1 MNKDKIISMIHSLLS
16 FIIIILIVIF
26 AIYAV
31 EKKVNEAYKLG
42 YEYSR
47 VNTENQMF
55 DDFLDIYEGY
65 YELYAD
71 YKVLEERLEW
81 LSPDAVVHK
90 FDKNYNFYLL
100 LIVSR
105 TKVNDDIWL
114 YGLQE
119 VGNNHET
126 IYVESDELFS
136 VSEQVIAVETSE
148 NNIILIDI
156 S

>member
-1 MNKDKIISMIHSLLS
+1 MNKDKIISILHSLLS

-26 AIYAV
+26 AIYVV

-55 DDFLDIYEGY
+55 DDFLDIYEEY

-71 YKVLEERLEW
+71 YKALEERLEW
-81 LSPDAVVHK
+81 LSPDTVVHK

-119 VGNNHET
+119 VGNNDET
-126 IYVESDELFS
+126 VYVESDELFS
-136 VSEQVIAVETSE
+136 VSEQVIAVEVNRDTV
-148 NNIILIDI
+148 ILIDI